1 MPTSQM
7 KVRVLLADDN
17 ETTIERV
24 QLLLRREFE
33 VVGAVANGEALLEAA
48 ARIRPDVIVSD
59 ISMPLLDGLE
69 AARRLKQQCTA
80 AKIVFLTVYRDPEL
94 LEAALDAGVL
104 GYVLKTRLHLDL
116 IPAIRLALAG
126 RQFVSPSVA
135 QEPEQ

>member
-1 MPTSQM
+1 
-7 KVRVLLADDN
+7 VLLADDN

>member
-1 MPTSQM
+1 MPTSQT

>member
-1 MPTSQM
+1 MLTSQT

-17 ETTIERV
+17 EKIIERV

-33 VVGAVANGEALLEAA
+33 LVGAVANGEALLEAA

-69 AARRLKQQCTA
+69 AARTLKQQCTN
-80 AKIVFLTVYRDPEL
+80 AKIVFLTVHRDPEFL
-94 LEAALDAGVL
+94 QAALEVGAL
-104 GYVLKTRLHLDL
+104 GYVLKTRLNLDL

-135 QEPEQ
+135 QDPER

>member
-1 MPTSQM
+1 MPTSQT

-17 ETTIERV
+17 EKIIERV